1 MTVPVMY
8 PSESARA
15 ASREESRFRI
25 TRPLAPARNARV
37 IALDRA
43 AEAVARRVAR
53 GPWARARFYTVAG
66 GAPARGGTPVA
77 DGRSV
82 VGGTPVADGRSV
94 VGGAPVADGFA
105 SGPGGAPVADGFA
118 SGPGGAPAESV
129 PLFELHG
136 RPVAL
141 TDVLTG
147 TDVVVILATEDSG
160 RAKAAAIGRECGA
173 RSITTAGVILGDG
186 FEADDAMA
194 ALRPYARVLLLSA
207 DESDVF
213 ELLTALRV

>member
-1 MTVPVMY
+1 MTAPVMY

-53 GPWARARFYTVAG
+53 GPWARARFYTVACGASAPSG
-66 GAPARGGTPVA
+66 GPVA
-77 DGRSV
+77 DGA
-82 VGGTPVADGRSV
+82 PDADRFAPGA
-94 VGGAPVADGFA
+94 GGASAD
-105 SGPGGAPVADGFA
+105 SP
-118 SGPGGAPAESV
+118 

-136 RPVAL
+136 RPAAL

-160 RAKAAAIGRECGA
+160 RAQAAAIGRECGA